1 MVYGYIQA
9 TDAAHSTMM
18 SNSMVKSFFAM
29 FTIELF
35 TIELDIME
43 VNLRK

>member
-29 FTIELF
+29 FTIEL
-35 TIELDIME
+35 DIME